1 MDCQDSNR
9 FYFLPFLAFLD
20 SVLPRPGFNLRRPS
34 RISTSSSSRF
44 STSFPPGIRLLADPD
59 IQSSSFF
66 LLSLS
71 RISTDLD
78 FHDGPHQF
86 FKIVVSIGRFLII
99 IRPPPPSI
107 GSIFNYN
114 KTLSLIH
121 I

>member
-9 FYFLPFLAFLD
+9 FHFLPFLAFLD
-20 SVLPRPGFNLRRPS
+20 SPSRYFDSGPELPTS
-34 RISTSSSSRF
+34 RISTSFLRPGF
-44 STSFPPGIRLLADPD
+44 LAKISTSFPPGIRLLADPD

-86 FKIVVSIGRFLII
+86 FKIVVSIG
-99 IRPPPPSI
+99 
-107 GSIFNYN
+107 
-114 KTLSLIH
+114 IH
-121 I
+121 F